1 MMRHALVQNI
11 VVTVLIGVAGCIS
24 AVTPACAAPWSAY
37 FSDTP
42 IHAPTPYGAT
52 DTPLPT
58 AYYDPNAPLYT
69 SDYQHVL
76 TFSVP
81 VDRPRQAVRTLSLAI
96 KRQRAGIRT
105 LILFLDGGVTL
116 PILQTL
122 PEEGKTVSY
131 LDIVRTQDTR
141 RQGRISKHG
150 RPTQRKAVNSHLLNR
165 QPADTR
171 TVTAY
176 HSTPDAPMPSDYQT
190 QPQQLLSP
198 DKTRQNDPALC
209 KGAPQ
214 RYTQPL
220 FIDAPTPKA
229 FALYMPILHRQLL
242 EHARLGGT
250 IVRCLCCGQTPSKRI
265 TYLPVHVS
273 PNKLQRLKKTLRMK
287 EGQY

>member
-1 MMRHALVQNI
+1 MMRHALVQKI
-11 VVTVLIGVAGCIS
+11 FLTVLIGVTGYIPV
-24 AVTPACAAPWSAY
+24 VTPVCAAPWSTY

-42 IHAPTPYGAT
+42 LHAPTPYGAT

-96 KRQRAGIRT
+96 KRQRAGIQT

-122 PEEGKTVSY
+122 PEEGKPVSY

-141 RQGRISKHG
+141 RQGRVRRDG
-150 RPTQRKAVNSHLLNR
+150 RPIQRVPFDSHAPNR
-165 QPADTR
+165 QPADIHTG
-171 TVTAY
+171 TVYRNA
-176 HSTPDAPMPSDYQT
+176 PDGPMPSGYQV

-220 FIDAPTPKA
+220 FIDAPTLEA

-250 IVRCLCCGQTPSKRI
+250 IVRCLCCGQTPSKRM